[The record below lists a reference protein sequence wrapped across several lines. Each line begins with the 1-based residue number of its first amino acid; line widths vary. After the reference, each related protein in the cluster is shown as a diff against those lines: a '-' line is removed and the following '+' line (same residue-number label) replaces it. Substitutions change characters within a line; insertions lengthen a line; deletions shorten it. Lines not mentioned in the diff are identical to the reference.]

1 MSEADSLK
9 PFLSRLADG
18 ATLSPDEATRA
29 FSIIMAGGA
38 TPAQIAAFLMALRLR
53 GETVEEITGGARV
66 LRQQARRVHVPDDA
80 IDVCGTGGDGQHT
93 FNVSTA
99 VALVVAACG
108 VPVAK
113 HGNRA
118 ASSKS
123 GTADVLQRLGV
134 NIELGPEQVEH
145 CVREV
150 GVGFMFAPL
159 FHAAMKNVAPVRGEL
174 GHRTV
179 FNLLGP
185 LANPAQTKRQ
195 LLGVP
200 AKRWVEVFAQVL
212 KNLGLESV
220 WVVHGSDGIDEVT
233 TTASTFV
240 AELKGGKI
248 RSFEITP
255 EEAGLKRASLAD
267 LRGGDP
273 DDNAAALRRLL
284 AGAPGAYRDIVVL
297 NSAAALVVS
306 GKADSIAGGAKL
318 ASEAISSGLAGEKL
332 DQLVAVSNA

>member
-1 MSEADSLK
+1 MSEGENLR
-9 PFLSRLADG
+9 PFLARLAEG
-18 ATLSPDEATRA
+18 ATLSVNEAERA
-29 FSIIMAGGA
+29 FSIIMSGAA

-53 GETVEEITGGARV
+53 GETVDEITGGAQV
-66 LRQQARRVHVPDDA
+66 LRSQARRVRVPAEA
-80 IDVCGTGGDGQHT
+80 IDVCGTGGDGAHT

-134 NIELGPEQVEH
+134 NIELAPEQVEH
-145 CVREV
+145 CIEEA
-150 GVGFMFAPL
+150 GVGFMFAPVY
-159 FHAAMKNVAPVRGEL
+159 HAAMKNVAPVRGEL

-212 KNLGLESV
+212 RNLGVESV
-220 WVVHGSDGIDEVT
+220 WVVHGSDGIDEIT
-233 TTASTFV
+233 TTGVTYV
-240 AELKGGKI
+240 AELKGGSI
-248 RSFEITP
+248 RSFEVSP
-255 EEAGLKRASLAD
+255 EEAGLKRSKLEQ

-284 AGAPGAYRDIVVL
+284 SGAPGPYRDIVVL

-306 GKADSIAGGAKL
+306 SKAKDVATGAKL
-318 ASEAISSGLAGEKL
+318 AREAIDSGQAMERLDKL
-332 DQLVAVSNA
+332 IAASNA

>member
-1 MSEADSLK
+1 MSESDSLK

-18 ATLSPDEATRA
+18 AVLSPEEATHA
-29 FSIIMAGGA
+29 FSIMMTGGA

-220 WVVHGSDGIDEVT
+220 WVVHGADGIDEVT

-240 AELKGGKI
+240 SELKDGKI
-248 RSFEITP
+248 RSFEVTP
-255 EEAGLKRASLAD
+255 EEAGLKRATLAD

-306 GKADSIAGGAKL
+306 GKAETIAAGAKL
-318 ASEAISSGLAGEKL
+318 AGNAITSGLAGEKL

>member
-1 MSEADSLK
+1 MSEAENLR
-9 PFLSRLADG
+9 PFLARLADG
-18 ATLSPDEATRA
+18 ATLSGDEAARA
-29 FSIIMAGGA
+29 FSIIMSGSA

-53 GETVEEITGGARV
+53 GETVEEITGGAQV
-66 LRQQARRVHVPDDA
+66 LRSQARRVHVPPEA
-80 IDVCGTGGDGQHT
+80 IDVCGTGGDGAHT

-99 VALVVAACG
+99 VAFVVAACG

-134 NIELGPEQVEH
+134 NIELAPEQVEH
-145 CVREV
+145 CIAEA
-150 GVGFMFAPL
+150 GVGFMFAPVY
-159 FHAAMKNVAPVRGEL
+159 HAAMKNVAPVRGEL

-212 KNLGLESV
+212 RNIGAESV
-220 WVVHGSDGIDEVT
+220 WVVHGSDGIDEIT
-233 TTASTFV
+233 TTGVTYVS
-240 AELKGGKI
+240 ELRDGKI
-248 RSFEITP
+248 RSFEVSP
-255 EEAGLKRASLAD
+255 EEAGLKRVKLEQ

-284 AGAPGAYRDIVVL
+284 SGAPGPYRDIVVL
-297 NSAAALVVS
+297 NTAGALVVS
-306 GKADSIAGGAKL
+306 GKAKDVAAGAKL
-318 ASEAISSGLAGEKL
+318 ANEAIDSGQGMDRLDKL
-332 DQLVAVSNA
+332 IAASNA